1 MEVFQI
7 PRRCPTKGETELA
20 TLFLE
25 GKTVSEAME
34 IVSRRRAV
42 NSVSRKAFT
51 DAFTVMQELKSIDR
65 EPNWTEAT
73 VISNKYN
80 MSFHRVLLLAAAMF
94 HAGWTPA
101 KMTRRITEKLRH
113 PEMHNDIA

>member
-1 MEVFQI
+1 MA
-7 PRRCPTKGETELA
+7 K
-20 TLFLE
+20 LFLE

-34 IVSRRRAV
+34 IIGKRRAV
-42 NSVSRKAFT
+42 NYVSRKAFT
-51 DAFTVMQELKSIDR
+51 NSFIVMQELKNLDR

-80 MSFHRVLLLAAAMF
+80 VSFHRVLLLAAAMI

-101 KMTRRITEKLRH
+101 KMARRIIEKLRKSEIYGSM
-113 PEMHNDIA
+113 P